1 MGWTLKSQTPRPD
14 ENDVLLTFEF
24 ADPDD
29 EERKHLY
36 EIAANAQT
44 DTKHL
49 TDKVEAC
56 YQRWLETDD
65 THPKSPGD
73 EAKMTALKAVADSFA
88 GIKQTSGKG

>member
-1 MGWTLKSQTPRPD
+1 MGWTLESQTPRPS
-14 ENDVLLTFEF
+14 ENDVLLAFAF

-29 EERKHLY
+29 ADRTHTY
-36 EIAANAQT
+36 QIGVNAQT

-56 YQRWLETDD
+56 YVRWLATGD
-65 THPKSPGD
+65 THPKSAED
-73 EAKMTALKAVADSFA
+73 ASKMAALNAVADSFA